1 MAKKTLVIIES
12 SGKKEKLNSILG
24 SNYIVES
31 SLGHIMDLHPNKMSI
46 DFDNNFEPEYHII
59 DKSKKKVKELISLSK
74 KCKNVIIASDK
85 DREGEMIGW
94 SYQQLLK
101 LGDKYDRLVFNSI
114 TKDEIMRAMN
124 KLTKLD
130 MLYVDSQ
137 KARRILDRIVGYKI
151 SPVLTNIIGIKGLS
165 AGRVQSVVLRMVCDR
180 EEEIKND
187 ISSSKNSYFKIS
199 GHNSV
204 YKYNLFDKDLKKD
217 KIETFESTDKIMKN
231 LCKSKFYVK
240 SVGSKEGLRKS
251 SEPYTTYSIQQ
262 DISTKLGYSLKK
274 TNMILQKLYEK
285 GYITYIRT
293 DSTNLSDDILK
304 QCKIYIEDVY
314 GKNYY
319 KTNSKKIQSEKINQN
334 NLDNLDNLGI
344 QGAHEAIRPV
354 DITVKHL
361 DIDNEH
367 NKIYDLIWKRTVAS
381 QMEPAQINIYDI
393 IVSISKDKNHYFK
406 TILEEITFLGYL
418 IVYDVI
424 QEKIYIPSI
433 NEEIIFDEIIGS
445 EEYNKS
451 ISRFTESGLLKHMEK
466 FGIGRPATCPEIIN
480 TLIKRKYVEIK
491 DIEGMKK
498 QSRIIKIDKTFN
510 ITNFTKEVILN
521 NEKNKFCLTETGI
534 KVNDFMLKYFPNII
548 DYEMTAS
555 METQLDKIADGK
567 LIWFDC
573 IKDFWQ
579 NFNISLK
586 KIVLTED
593 VNLGKYLD
601 KDIIIKNGKYGR
613 YIAYGSLNISLK
625 DKSIDKSIII
635 GLIDKKIG

>member
-1 MAKKTLVIIES
+1 MAKKILVIIES

-24 SNYIVES
+24 SNYVVES

-59 DKSKKKVKELISLSK
+59 DKSKKKVKELISLAK

-101 LGDKYDRLVFNSI
+101 LGDKYDRLVFNSV
-114 TKDEIMRAMN
+114 TKDEIIKAMN
-124 KLTKLD
+124 NLTKLD

-151 SPVLTNIIGIKGLS
+151 SPVLTNILGIKGMS
-165 AGRVQSVVLRMVCDR
+165 AGRVQSVVLRLVCDR

-187 ISSSKNSYFKIS
+187 ISSSKNSYFKINALTNI
-199 GHNSV
+199 H
-204 YKYNLFDKDLKKD
+204 KYNLFDKDLKND
-217 KIETFESTDKIMKN
+217 KIETYELTEKIMKN
-231 LCKSKFYVK
+231 LVKSKFYVK
-240 SVGSKEGLRKS
+240 SVNSKEGLRKS

-262 DISTKLGYSLKK
+262 DVSTKLGYSLKK

-293 DSTNLSDDILK
+293 DSTSLSTDILK
-304 QCKIYIEDVY
+304 QCKIYIEDNY
-314 GKNYY
+314 GTRYHK
-319 KTNSKKIQSEKINQN
+319 QS
-334 NLDNLDNLGI
+334 LDNLLKVSADLKI

-354 DITVKHL
+354 DISIKNL

-406 TILEEITFLGYL
+406 TVLEEITFLGYL
-418 IVYDVI
+418 IIYDVI
-424 QEKIYIPSI
+424 QEKINIPEL
-433 NEEIIFDEIIGS
+433 NEEILFNEITGS
-445 EEYNKS
+445 EEYTKS
-451 ISRFTESGLLKHMEK
+451 VSRYTESGLLKHMEK
-466 FGIGRPATCPEIIN
+466 LGIGRPATCPEIIN

-491 DIEGMKK
+491 DVDGTKK
-498 QSRIIKIDKTFN
+498 QSRIIKIDKKLD
-510 ITNFTKEVILN
+510 ITYLTKDIVIN
-521 NEKNKFCLTETGI
+521 NEKNKFCLTDVGV
-534 KVNDFMLKYFPNII
+534 KVNEFMLKYFPDIVS
-548 DYEMTAS
+548 YEMTAL

-567 LIWFDC
+567 IIWFDC

-593 VNLGKYLD
+593 VNLGKYMD
-601 KDIIIKNGKYGR
+601 KDIIIKNSKYGR
-613 YIAYGSLNISLK
+613 YIAYGTLNISLK
-625 DKSIDKSIII
+625 GKTIDKSIII
-635 GLIDKKIG
+635 DLIDKKKG